1 MKKTFSFF
9 YLLIFLSGNTMA
21 QYVGIGTNTPDAP
34 LHISAPTLNEVLRL
48 ESNSPSISFFSDGQ
62 FRGYVWANGGTSM
75 ELGSVNNSNMPVTI
89 APNGVTKF
97 KIFPD
102 GHTGLGTINP
112 QCYLH
117 VNSDVDEALR
127 LESTNTPYLSFYTS
141 ATQQGYISGDNG
153 LKLGANVGVNKS
165 LRLYAGLQEKITVL
179 SNGNVGIS
187 NSNPLVNL
195 HISSATSEAVR
206 LQGPSPYM
214 SFYDNNNY
222 VGYVQATGNIMAI
235 GTLGTNKI
243 SLYTGFSERL
253 GVLANGNIGINQAAP
268 TTTLDVNGYT
278 RLGGEAEGA
287 PKIKTKLI
295 TGYNTAASEGAFVDV
310 HTGLVNNSKVISIQ
324 IFTSDQIP
332 PNFTMNPGNEYQYFS
347 SSMSDEILIF
357 NIAGN
362 SAAILNKPLTV
373 FITYIE

>member
-1 MKKTFSFF
+1 MKKSLTFFSL
-9 YLLIFLSGNTMA
+9 YLFLSVNTTA

-112 QCYLH
+112 QSYLH

-127 LESTNTPYLSFYTS
+127 LESSNTPYLSFYNS
-141 ATQQGYISGDNG
+141 ITQQGFISGDNG
-153 LKLGANVGVNKS
+153 LKLGANVGENKS
-165 LRLYAGLQEKITVL
+165 LRLYAGVQEKITVL

-195 HISSATSEAVR
+195 HISSASSEVVR
-206 LQGPSPYM
+206 VQDPTAYM
-214 SFYDNNNY
+214 TFYDNNNY
-222 VGYVQATGNIMAI
+222 LGYLQAAGNTMA
-235 GTLGTNKI
+235 LAAQGTNKLA
-243 SLYTGFSERL
+243 LYTGFAERL
-253 GVLANGNIGINQAAP
+253 TVSPVGNIGINQSAP
-268 TTTLDVNGYT
+268 TTLDVNGYT

-295 TGYNTAASEGAFVDV
+295 TGYNTAITEGGEAVIP
-310 HTGLVNNSKVISIQ
+310 TGLVYDKIIGVQVLIAGSSGFV
-324 IFTSDQIP
+324 P
-332 PNFTMNPGNEYQYFS
+332 PNFTINSGIEYQYFVNAS
-347 SSMSDEILIF
+347 NTVSIL
-357 NIAGN
+357 NKAGN
-362 SAAILNKPLTV
+362 SSFLLNSPIRI
-373 FITYIE
+373 FITYTE